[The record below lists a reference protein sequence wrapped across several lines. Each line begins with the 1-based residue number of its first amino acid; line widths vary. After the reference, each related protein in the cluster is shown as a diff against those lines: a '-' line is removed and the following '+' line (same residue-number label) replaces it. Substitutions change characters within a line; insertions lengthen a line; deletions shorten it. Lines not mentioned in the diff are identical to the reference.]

1 VWVTAQALM
10 AIERKPLPIAPV
22 RRRGGA
28 GDGGGG
34 GRARAANAGT
44 SASGSGNR
52 QIAAKAHARRS
63 GGAANTSATRGSATS
78 LLAYAGD
85 AALLAALV
93 LAPVGET

>member
-10 AIERKPLPIAPV
+10 AIERKPLPLSPV
-22 RRRGGA
+22 RRRGGR
-28 GDGGGG
+28 GGRSGG
-34 GRARAANAGT
+34 GRARAAGAGT
-44 SASGSGNR
+44 NTSGSGNR

-63 GGAANTSATRGSATS
+63 GGAANTSATGGSATS